1 MAGLGIALPEPLHGE
16 DAKSW
21 FKRFEVCAAA
31 NEWND
36 AKKLLRTPTLLK
48 GRAWAV
54 FESLSEAET
63 DTYEH
68 LKMALLARLSPDTAE
83 ERFIAREELSRK
95 KFVEGRESI
104 DELARCIE
112 RLVDKASPG
121 LPDNVRANE
130 LQYHLINALPEKVSL
145 QLKLLPQENYQ
156 QTIAKARELL
166 LIYGRSNVTEQANQL
181 QVDHSSMRLE
191 KLEETLQ
198 QVTEQLAA
206 LSHRPGAATQHKCF
220 NCGRLGHLARDCR
233 RNQDIECFRCGVKGH
248 MARNCWQQG
257 NGRGGAPKHRAG
269 DTPGQN

>member
-68 LKMALLARLSPDTAE
+68 LKVALLARLSPDTAE
-83 ERFIAREELSRK
+83 ERLIAREELSRK
-95 KFVEGRESI
+95 KLVEGRESI

-121 LPDNVRANE
+121 LPVNIHVNE

-166 LIYGRSNVTEQANQL
+166 LIYGRSNVIEQANQL
-181 QVDHSSMRLE
+181 QVDSSSTRLN

-206 LSHRPGAATQHKCF
+206 LSHRPGAATQCKCF

-233 RNQDIECFRCGVKGH
+233 RNQDIECFHCGARGH
-248 MARNCWQQG
+248 LARNCWQQG
-257 NGRGGAPKHRAG
+257 NGRGGASKRRAG
-269 DTPGQN
+269 DTPGRN

>member
-1 MAGLGIALPEPLHGE
+1 MAGLGIALPELLHGE

-21 FKRFEVCAAA
+21 FKRFQVCAAA
-31 NEWND
+31 NEWSD
-36 AKKLLRTPTLLK
+36 AKKLLCTPTLLK

-63 DTYEH
+63 ETYEH
-68 LKMALLARLSPDTAE
+68 LKVALLARLSPDMAE
-83 ERFIAREELSRK
+83 ERLIAREELSRK
-95 KFVEGRESI
+95 KLVEGRENI
-104 DELARCIE
+104 DELVRCIE

-121 LPDNVRANE
+121 LPANVRVNE

-166 LIYGRSNVTEQANQL
+166 FIYGRSNVIEQANQL
-181 QVDHSSMRLE
+181 QVNSSSMRLN

-206 LSHRPGAATQHKCF
+206 LSNHPGAATQRKCF
-220 NCGRLGHLARDCR
+220 NCGRLGQLARDCR
-233 RNQDIECFRCGVKGH
+233 RNQNIECFHCGARGH
-248 MARNCWQQG
+248 LARNCWQQG
-257 NGRGGAPKHRAG
+257 NGRGGASKCRAG
-269 DTPGQN
+269 DTSGQN

>member
-31 NEWND
+31 NEWDD

-63 DTYEH
+63 DTYAH
-68 LKMALLARLSPDTAE
+68 LKTALLARLSPDTAE
-83 ERFIAREELSRK
+83 ERLIAREELSRK

-121 LPDNVRANE
+121 LPADVRANE

-156 QTIAKARELL
+156 QTVAKARELL
-166 LIYGRSNVTEQANQL
+166 LIYGRSNVTEQTNQL
-181 QVDHSSMRLE
+181 LLNPDNTRLD

-198 QVTEQLAA
+198 QMTEQLAT
-206 LSHRPGAATQHKCF
+206 LSRRQGTATQRRCF
-220 NCGRLGHLARDCR
+220 NCGRPGHLARDCR
-233 RNQDIECFRCGVKGH
+233 RNQDIECSHCGARGH
-248 MARNCWQQG
+248 LARNCWQQG
-257 NGRGGAPKHRAG
+257 NGRGGAPKRRAG
-269 DTPGQN
+269 DTPGRN